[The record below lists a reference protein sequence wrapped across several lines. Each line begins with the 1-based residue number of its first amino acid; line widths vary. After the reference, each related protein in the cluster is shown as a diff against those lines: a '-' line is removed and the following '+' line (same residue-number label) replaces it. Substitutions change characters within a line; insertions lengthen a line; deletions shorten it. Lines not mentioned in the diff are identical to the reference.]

1 MQLNVNDA
9 PAIEVCER
17 TFGGEF
23 NETLVHQAVVAYMAG
38 GRQGSKQQKTR
49 SDVRGGGK
57 KPWKQKGTGR
67 ARFGSTR
74 NPIWRHGGIVFGPR
88 GNENYTL
95 KVSKTAKRVALRQA
109 LSMAHTAKKVV
120 VQDITTTGKTAEIA
134 KFLADN
140 KFTRRTLVV
149 VDEKSPEMLRATRN
163 IQDVKLVRATYLNV
177 YDILNADAII
187 LSKAAVKA
195 VEAWLGTDQT
205 PAKETK

>member
-1 MQLNVNDA
+1 
-9 PAIEVCER
+9 
-17 TFGGEF
+17 
-23 NETLVHQAVVAYMAG
+23 VVA
-38 GRQGSKQQKTR
+38 RSHGSRKVPVGPVSVARVTLSGVAWWHRIR
-49 SDVRGGGK
+49 S
-57 KPWKQKGTGR
+57 PN
-67 ARFGSTR
+67 GS
-74 NPIWRHGGIVFGPR
+74 
-88 GNENYTL
+88 ENYTL
-95 KVSKTAKRVALRQA
+95 KSLATTSKTCCTASSAHR
-109 LSMAHTAKKVV
+109 MAHTAKKVV